1 MRLFRLYLR
10 ANCFDAQTGI
20 MYTYRSAII
29 LLLSSLAYINCSGQE
44 SKNDKGGSTSAV
56 NFDSIEAQIII
67 IRKEYNRINAD
78 ISKFRVVEED
88 LDDQSTE
95 GGKIKKY
102 YEDKS
107 LRKAQLIFFGE
118 RGRVMIEYYFLNRE
132 IFFSFKRNYY
142 YNIPMYE
149 KGSKVSKI
157 EEERFYFNNQK
168 LIRWIGPNGNIVGAN
183 LYPTKEKE
191 IVKDLNED
199 VYRK

>member
-1 MRLFRLYLR
+1 MR
-10 ANCFDAQTGI
+10 
-20 MYTYRSAII
+20 TYRSAIV

-44 SKNDKGGSTSAV
+44 SKNDKGGSSSAV
-56 NFDSIEAQIII
+56 NFDSIETQIII

-78 ISKFRVVEED
+78 ISKFRVVEGD
-88 LDDQSTE
+88 LEGQSTE
-95 GGKIKKY
+95 GGEIKKY

-132 IFFSFKRNYY
+132 IFFSFERAFY

-149 KGSKVSKI
+149 KGSRVSKI
-157 EEERFYFNNQK
+157 EDERFYFYNQK
-168 LIRWIGPNGNIVGAN
+168 LIRWIGPDGKIVGAN
-183 LYPTKEKE
+183 LYPAKEKE
-191 IVKDLNED
+191 IAKHLNED